1 MGADVLEEMRRLAI
15 FTSGMAELT
24 RNRAEQVVKSLMS
37 DHPEASAAVKQL
49 VEISKQNRQELL
61 RVISQEMHAQVEALG
76 LATKAD
82 LERIERRLARLEE
95 RMRADAAPI
104 SSKKTTAKKSSGR
117 SKKTMRR
124 TKTTAKVSGSKKTT
138 ASGSRTTGKKSTRS
152 SARRA

>member
-15 FTSGMAELT
+15 FTSGVAELT
-24 RNRAEQVVKSLMS
+24 RNRAEQVVKTLMS

-61 RVISQEMHAQVEALG
+61 RVISQEMHDQVEALG

-95 RMRADAAPI
+95 RARSAAAPV
-104 SSKKTTAKKSSGR
+104 SAKKTAAKKSSGPSR
-117 SKKTMRR
+117 TGTGR
-124 TKTTAKVSGSKKTT
+124 TKTTTR
-138 ASGSRTTGKKSTRS
+138 ASGTKKSTTKKSTTKKTGSS

>member
-15 FTSGMAELT
+15 FTSGVAELT

-61 RVISQEMHAQVEALG
+61 RVISQEMHVQVEALG

-82 LERIERRLARLEE
+82 LERIERRVARLEE
-95 RMRADAAPI
+95 RARTQATPSSSRKATGKKRAGRSQKDTGRA
-104 SSKKTTAKKSSGR
+104 KTTARASSA
-117 SKKTMRR
+117 KKT
-124 TKTTAKVSGSKKTT
+124 AAKKT
-138 ASGSRTTGKKSTRS
+138 SRS
-152 SARRA
+152 SAGRA